1 MRRSGWLVVIAL
13 TSACNSSPPIV
24 ALTERDC
31 PDGATVI
38 GTAPPAGFLQRCEL
52 PGGIWHGK
60 TRAWYPS
67 GRLRYETEWWQ
78 GVKHGK
84 FTLWYPNGQK
94 RAEGEDRYTVAHG
107 KWTSWAEDGTVL
119 DERVFEAPERE
130 ISDPANITVSSPAVP
145 RHPGPG
151 SPARVPTPATP

>member
-1 MRRSGWLVVIAL
+1 MKRSGWLLTMAL
-13 TSACNSSPPIV
+13 TFACNTSPPIT

-31 PDGATVI
+31 PDGATVV
-38 GTAPPAGFLQRCEL
+38 GAAPPAGFLQRCEL

-60 TRAWYPS
+60 TRAWYEN

-84 FTLWYPNGQK
+84 FTLWYANGKK
-94 RAEGEDRYTVAHG
+94 RAEGEDRHTVAHG

-119 DERVFEAPERE
+119 DEKVFEAPERGTAEGTPE
-130 ISDPANITVSSPAVP
+130 IAGPPALRAE
-145 RHPGPG
+145 R
-151 SPARVPTPATP
+151 AR

>member
-1 MRRSGWLVVIAL
+1 MKRSGWLLILAL
-13 TSACNSSPPIV
+13 LAACSSSPRIV
-24 ALTERDC
+24 PLTDRDC

-38 GTAPPAGFLQRCEL
+38 GAAPPAGLLQRCEL
-52 PGGIWHGK
+52 PGGVWHGK

-67 GRLRYETEWWQ
+67 GRLRYESEWWQ

-84 FTLWYPNGQK
+84 FTLWYPNGRK

-119 DERVFEAPERE
+119 DEKVFEAPERE
-130 ISDPANITVSSPAVP
+130 IPDPTTITVSAPAAP
-145 RHPGPG
+145 RKPSPG
-151 SPARVPTPATP
+151 SPDRVSAPATP